1 MKSNHLINN
10 NKSILGRTLEPL
22 YEAYNSKSNNTAYL
36 IYNDGVPT
44 SMNYSRKYGHT
55 KGLLVWNRIQGIWL
69 IHSVPRFPPV
79 PKDGYDYPSS
89 GRLYGQSGICI
100 TFKYSQYKK
109 IDFQLFVSQPNIYSC
124 SIPDIFHQEI
134 VHMTHMCAKSGS
146 LNIPGRR
153 LATLQSAQGLV
164 FFHFAKSS
172 LYTDDIFT
180 GWMAQSLKTP
190 LLAQTWQRRNHEL
203 PSNCSLRYHV
213 YNINYIR
220 LDRKHSFSSY
230 HDHSKWCVSRNF
242 NNHWTC
248 IGDLNRDPH
257 QAFREANNMAKAG
270 DKSVAGG
277 KRGLKRKAA
286 AEEPQE
292 AAVADDGAAESGA
305 QPRKAAAFPP
315 GFSISEIKNK
325 QRRHLMFTRWKQQQ
339 RKEKLA
345 AKKKLKK
352 EREALGDKAPPKAI
366 PKTIDNQ
373 RVYDETTVD
382 PNDEEVAYDEAT
394 DEFSSYFNRQ
404 TSPKILITTSD
415 RPHGRRGK
423 DPTKHVPE
431 IILNNFTTRL
441 GHSIGRM
448 FASLFPHNPQFI
460 GRQVAT
466 FHNQRDYIF
475 FRFHRYIF
483 KSEKKVGIQEL
494 GPRFTLKL
502 RSLQKGTFDSK
513 YGEFE
518 WVHKVRDKEHITLP
532 DLIDF
537 PSFPSQRVSSRL
549 TDSSL
554 LKIEREKII
563 EQMKQVK
570 EERKYLENI
579 REELLKKVEKLFE
592 QNKSK
597 RYHVCDSWKKKYLD
611 TKKVTA
617 SLEEVLTKL
626 REDLELYYKKLL
638 MQLEAREIKM
648 RPRNLA
654 NISDSKNYLII
665 QITEVQHAIDQLKR
679 KLDTDKMKLILEV
692 KMRKQAVSDL
702 QTLKAELTQKKMGT
716 SFRPPICMF
725 I

>member
-1 MKSNHLINN
+1 MTANPLRTALALLLFALSGVPAMAEISCRSENGEPVDWVIFYKVPKVFHKNRTGLEYLYLDSLTRKWMKSNHLINN

-257 QAFREANNMAKAG
+257 QAFR
-270 DKSVAGG
+270 GG
-277 KRGLKRKAA
+277 GFICTMSWHIY
-286 AEEPQE
+286 QSFY
-292 AAVADDGAAESGA
+292 GAA
-305 QPRKAAAFPP
+305 
-315 GFSISEIKNK
+315 I
-325 QRRHLMFTRWKQQQ
+325 HY
-339 RKEKLA
+339 EKC
-345 AKKKLKK
+345 
-352 EREALGDKAPPKAI
+352 
-366 PKTIDNQ
+366 
-373 RVYDETTVD
+373 
-382 PNDEEVAYDEAT
+382 
-394 DEFSSYFNRQ
+394 S
-404 TSPKILITTSD
+404 
-415 RPHGRRGK
+415 
-423 DPTKHVPE
+423 
-431 IILNNFTTRL
+431 
-441 GHSIGRM
+441 
-448 FASLFPHNPQFI
+448 
-460 GRQVAT
+460 
-466 FHNQRDYIF
+466 
-475 FRFHRYIF
+475 
-483 KSEKKVGIQEL
+483 
-494 GPRFTLKL
+494 
-502 RSLQKGTFDSK
+502 
-513 YGEFE
+513 
-518 WVHKVRDKEHITLP
+518 
-532 DLIDF
+532 
-537 PSFPSQRVSSRL
+537 
-549 TDSSL
+549 
-554 LKIEREKII
+554 
-563 EQMKQVK
+563 
-570 EERKYLENI
+570 
-579 REELLKKVEKLFE
+579 
-592 QNKSK
+592 
-597 RYHVCDSWKKKYLD
+597 
-611 TKKVTA
+611 
-617 SLEEVLTKL
+617 
-626 REDLELYYKKLL
+626 
-638 MQLEAREIKM
+638 
-648 RPRNLA
+648 
-654 NISDSKNYLII
+654 
-665 QITEVQHAIDQLKR
+665 
-679 KLDTDKMKLILEV
+679 
-692 KMRKQAVSDL
+692 
-702 QTLKAELTQKKMGT
+702 
-716 SFRPPICMF
+716 
-725 I
+725 